1 MKQILVTGASG
12 FIGSRLITSL
22 KNSYNIT
29 AIIKAGSNTQ
39 TIKDKCRL
47 YLYENP
53 NDFVKFLEQENFIGV
68 IHLAALYVKN
78 HHSDDIKDIIEANI
92 IFGTQICDALLRVGF
107 SGWFINVGSFWQFYK
122 NMPDNPLDL
131 YASSK
136 NAFLKIVD
144 FYANSTKINFT
155 TIYLNDTY
163 GPNDTRPKI
172 LNLWKKIAQ
181 SQEILDMSGGEQII
195 DLLHINDVIS
205 GFIILIDLLESPFA
219 SLAKHQK
226 FVLHSKDKKNLKEL
240 AKIFEKVSGKKLN
253 IHWGMKPYGIRENF
267 IPFEGGDPLP
277 KWEMKVSLE
286 EGFKELWEAKED
298 EGDIN
303 SITLNPAN
311 IMKEEIKEE
320 INMHNQNK
328 INEIEETKKNI
339 FTGIKRYY
347 ELVHKQKDS
356 FKIGDK
362 INYAGRIF
370 DEKEM
375 LSLVDSALSFWL
387 TASKYANEFECKLAK
402 FLGVSHTLLVNSGS
416 SANLLAFATLTSP
429 LLKNRAIQKGDE
441 VITLAAGFP
450 TTIAPIIQC
459 GAIPVFVDIELA
471 TSNIDTSSLN
481 KAISKKTKA
490 IFIAHTLGNPF
501 NLKAIKEICDQY
513 KLWLIEDNCDALGA
527 TYEGKFTGTFGDIGT
542 SSFYPA
548 HHITMGEGGA
558 IYTNNSVLKKIA
570 QSIRDWGRDCW
581 CEGGKDNTCKK
592 RFNKHYNNL
601 PFGYDHKYVYS
612 HFGYN
617 LKATEMQASIG
628 VVQLDKLEDFI
639 EKRRKNHEL
648 LKSLLQDYND
658 VFYLP
663 QTQENANPSWF
674 GFLLI
679 IKDGI
684 KFSRNQI
691 VEFLE
696 SKNIQTRN
704 LFGGNM
710 LLQPVFESLENG
722 VDYRIVGDLKNT
734 NKVMKDG
741 FWVGVYP
748 RLDKKAISYIA
759 QNIKLALKEIE
770 GGGGKASHKLYEYY
784 PNVFINFPALSYFT
798 FDTLNLSKP
807 IFQTRH
813 ARVA

>member
-1 MKQILVTGASG
+1 MEQILVTGASG
-12 FIGSRLITSL
+12 FIGSRLIASL
-22 KNSYNIT
+22 KDKYHIT
-29 AIIKAGSNTQ
+29 ALVRAGSKTQ
-39 TIKDKCRL
+39 AIKDMCKL
-47 YLYENP
+47 YVYDNVD
-53 NDFVKFLEQENFIGV
+53 DFIDFLKQEKFIGV
-68 IHLAALYVKN
+68 IHLAALYIKN
-78 HHSDDIKDIIEANI
+78 HHSRNVEDIIGSNV
-92 IFGTQICDALLRVGF
+92 IFGTQICDALVRVGF

-136 NAFLKIVD
+136 NAFLKIID
-144 FYANSTKINFT
+144 FYANTTKINFAT
-155 TIYLNDTY
+155 MYLNDTY
-163 GPNDTRPKI
+163 GTNDTRPKI
-172 LNLWKKIAQ
+172 WNLWKKIAK
-181 SQEILDMSGGEQII
+181 SQESIEMSGGEQII
-195 DLLHINDVIS
+195 DLVHIDDIVNAFS
-205 GFIILIDLLESPFA
+205 ILINLLNSPFA
-219 SLAKHQK
+219 SLVKHQK
-226 FVLHSKDKKNLKEL
+226 FTLHSKDKKNLKEL
-240 AKIFEKVSGKKLN
+240 SKIFEKVSGKKLN
-253 IHWGMKPYGIRENF
+253 IHWGAKPYEPRENF

-277 KWEMKVSLE
+277 QWEAKIDIE
-286 EGFKELWEAKED
+286 EGFKQLWEAKED
-298 EGDIN
+298 ETFCLSSATI
-303 SITLNPAN
+303 NPAD
-311 IMKEEIKEE
+311 ITTKESK
-320 INMHNQNK
+320 MPNQDEN
-328 INEIEETKKNI
+328 NEIEQTRTEI
-339 FTGIKRYY
+339 FAGVKRYY
-347 ELVHKQKDS
+347 ELVHKKKTF
-356 FKIGDK
+356 FKVGDK

-387 TASKYANEFECKLAK
+387 TASKYANEFEQKFAK
-402 FLGVSHTLLVNSGS
+402 FLGVSHALLVNSGS
-416 SANLLAFATLTSP
+416 SANLLAFATLTSA
-429 LLKNRAIQKGDE
+429 LLKDRAIQKGDE

-471 TSNIDTSSLN
+471 TGNIDISCLD

-501 NLKAIKEICDQY
+501 NLKIIKEFCDTHS
-513 KLWLIEDNCDALGA
+513 LWLIEDNCDALGA

-558 IYTNNSVLKKIA
+558 VYTNNASLKKIA

-581 CEGGKDNTCKK
+581 CEGGKDNTCKN
-592 RFNKHYNNL
+592 RFNKQYKNL

-628 VVQLDKLEDFI
+628 LAQLEKLEYFV
-639 EKRRKNHEL
+639 EKRRKNHTL
-648 LKSLLQDYND
+648 LTNLLQDCND
-658 VFYLP
+658 IFHLP
-663 QTQENANPSWF
+663 KIEKNANPSWF

-684 KFSRNQI
+684 EISRNQI

-710 LLQPVFESLENG
+710 LLQPVFESLKNG
-722 VDYRIVGDLKNT
+722 VDYKIIGDLKNT
-734 NKVMKDG
+734 NKVMRDG

-748 RLDKKAISYIA
+748 GLNEEAISYIA
-759 QNIKLALKEIE
+759 QNIKLALKEIK
-770 GGGGKASHKLYEYY
+770 GGGGIVDKPSRKE
-784 PNVFINFPALSYFT
+784 ICFT
-798 FDTLNLSKP
+798 FFTKP
-807 IFQTRH
+807 LKLAKTTTFLHSISQTTYTK
-813 ARVA
+813 VA